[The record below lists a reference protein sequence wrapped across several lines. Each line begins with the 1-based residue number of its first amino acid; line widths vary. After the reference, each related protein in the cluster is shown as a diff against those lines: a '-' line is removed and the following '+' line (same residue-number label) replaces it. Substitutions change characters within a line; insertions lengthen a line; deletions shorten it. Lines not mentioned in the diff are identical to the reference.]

1 MSAGANL
8 VQTWGMAVRIL
19 VAAAVTLMTVGVGA
33 PAVQAETTMPSTWHS
48 NSLRDNDIGYH
59 FTITPVSGTSDR
71 YTGTFR
77 FTHRDGRRVAAV
89 PITMVRRGDQVTF
102 RATRGSFDRA
112 AGPLRGVMNSRGD
125 ELTLTNCQARL
136 RLVMSFALDSDCVFR
151 PAVD

>member
-1 MSAGANL
+1 
-8 VQTWGMAVRIL
+8 MAVRIL
-19 VAAAVTLMTVGVGA
+19 VAAAVALMTVGVGA
-33 PAVQAETTMPSTWHS
+33 PAVQAETAMPSTWHS

-59 FTITPVSGTSDR
+59 FTITPVAETPDR

-102 RATRGSFDRA
+102 RTTRGSFDRA

>member
-1 MSAGANL
+1 
-8 VQTWGMAVRIL
+8 MAVRIL
-19 VAAAVTLMTVGVGA
+19 VAAVLGLSSLVAGA
-33 PAVQAETTMPSTWHS
+33 PLAHGQAELPSTWHS

-59 FTITPVSGTSDR
+59 FTITPVAGTPDR

-77 FTHRDGRRVAAV
+77 FTHRDGRRVTDV

-102 RATRGSFDRA
+102 RATRGSFDRS
-112 AGPLRGVMNSRGD
+112 AGPLRGVMNARGN

>member
-1 MSAGANL
+1 MARKIITVVAVVLMSI
-8 VQTWGMAVRIL
+8 MATTSI
-19 VAAAVTLMTVGVGA
+19 A
-33 PAVQAETTMPSTWHS
+33 QAEPAMPSAWHS

-59 FTITPVSGTSDR
+59 FTITPVPGSADR
-71 YTGTFR
+71 YTGSFK
-77 FTHRDGRRVAAV
+77 FTHRDGRRVADV

-102 RATRGSFDRA
+102 RATRGSFDRS
-112 AGPLRGVMNSRGD
+112 AGPLRGVMNARSD